1 MIVDSM
7 THTEVYAELDKD
19 RDNVARW
26 FDHQA
31 DKYRRLALKT
41 QKFPVTWWLEY
52 TSPRKNRYLISVT
65 CTRRNYDRFHGLT
78 ILALKRE
85 ERGYSV
91 YLSYIGKHSLIR
103 KTVFLQHVFDRYADP
118 ERGNVQKTGIDLIK
132 HFVDHQ
138 SSGQIIDNPKL
149 AGRSVRYNGR
159 DHRFVAVNDGVL
171 LGDVE
176 NGIFIARTFI
186 TYEMATGRQHE
197 EFSYAKNKVND
208 LEDEIVLVRD
218 SSIRKKY
225 ENLITI

>member
-1 MIVDSM
+1 
-7 THTEVYAELDKD
+7 
-19 RDNVARW
+19 
-26 FDHQA
+26 
-31 DKYRRLALKT
+31 
-41 QKFPVTWWLEY
+41 VTWWLDY

-78 ILALKRE
+78 VLALRRE

-103 KTVFLQHVFDRYADP
+103 KTVFVQHVFDRYADP
-118 ERGNVQKTGIDLIK
+118 ERGNVQKKGIDLIK

-138 SSGQIIDNPKL
+138 SNGYVLKDQRL

-159 DHRFVAVNDGVL
+159 DHQFIAVNDGVI

-197 EFSYAKNKVND
+197 EFGYAKNKVND
-208 LEDEIVLVRD
+208 LEDEIIFIRD
-218 SSIRKKY
+218 STAKKY
-225 ENLITI
+225 NNLITT

>member
-7 THTEVYAELDKD
+7 THAEVYQELDKD
-19 RDNVARW
+19 RENVARW
-26 FDHQA
+26 FDHRA
-31 DKYRRLALKT
+31 DEYRRRALKT
-41 QKFPVTWWLEY
+41 QKFPVTWWLDY

-103 KTVFLQHVFDRYADP
+103 KTVFLQHVFDRYA
-118 ERGNVQKTGIDLIK
+118 ERGNVQKKGIDLIK

-138 SSGQIIDNPKL
+138 SNGHIIDNPKL

-159 DHRFVAVNDGVL
+159 YHRFVAVNDGVI
-171 LGDVE
+171 LGDVD

-186 TYEMATGRQHE
+186 TYEMATGKQHE
-197 EFSYAKNKVND
+197 EFVYAKNKVND
-208 LEDEIVLVRD
+208 LEDELVFVRD
-218 SSIRKKY
+218 SSIQKKF

>member
-19 RDNVARW
+19 RENVARW
-26 FDHQA
+26 FDHRA
-31 DKYRRLALKT
+31 DEFRRRALKM
-41 QKFPVTWWLEY
+41 QKFPVTWWLDY

-85 ERGYSV
+85 ERGFSV
-91 YLSYIGKHSLIR
+91 YLSYIGKHTLIR

-118 ERGNVQKTGIDLIK
+118 ERGNVQKKGIDLIK

-138 SSGQIIDNPKL
+138 SSGQILSNPKL

-159 DHRFVAVNDGVL
+159 DHRFVAVNDGVI
-171 LGDVE
+171 LGDVD

-186 TYEMATGRQHE
+186 TYEMATGKQHE
-197 EFSYAKNKVND
+197 EFAYAKNKVND
-208 LEDEIVLVRD
+208 LEDEIVYVRD
-218 SSIRKKY
+218 SNIQKKF

>member
-1 MIVDSM
+1 M
-7 THTEVYAELDKD
+7 THTEVYAELEKD
-19 RDNVARW
+19 RENVARW
-26 FDHQA
+26 FDHRA
-31 DKYRRLALKT
+31 DEYRRRALKI
-41 QKFPVTWWLEY
+41 QKFPVTWWLDY

-78 ILALKRE
+78 VLALRRE

-91 YLSYIGKHSLIR
+91 YLSYIGKYSLIR
-103 KTVFLQHVFDRYADP
+103 RTVFVQHVFDRYADP

-138 SSGQIIDNPKL
+138 SNGYILTDQRL

-159 DHRFVAVNDGVL
+159 DHQFIAVNDGVI
-171 LGDVE
+171 LGDVD

-197 EFSYAKNKVND
+197 EFAYAKNKVND

-218 SSIRKKY
+218 SSKQKKF

>member
-1 MIVDSM
+1 M

-26 FDHQA
+26 FDHRA
-31 DKYRRLALKT
+31 DEFRRRALKM
-41 QKFPVTWWLEY
+41 QKFPVTWWLDY
-52 TSPRKNRYLISVT
+52 TSPRKNRYLIRVT

-85 ERGYSV
+85 ERGFSV

-103 KTVFLQHVFDRYADP
+103 KTVFFQHVFDRYADP
-118 ERGNVQKTGIDLIK
+118 ERGNVQKKGIDLIK

-138 SSGQIIDNPKL
+138 SSGHIIDNPKL

-176 NGIFIARTFI
+176 DGIFIARTFI
-186 TYEMATGRQHE
+186 TYEMATGKQHE
-197 EFSYAKNKVND
+197 EFAYAKNKVND

-218 SSIRKKY
+218 SNIQKKY

>member
-1 MIVDSM
+1 M
-7 THTEVYAELDKD
+7 THAEVYVELDKD

-26 FDHQA
+26 FDHRA
-31 DKYRRLALKT
+31 DEFRRRALKMT
-41 QKFPVTWWLEY
+41 KFPVTWWLDY
-52 TSPRKNRYLISVT
+52 TSPRKNRYLISVI

-103 KTVFLQHVFDRYADP
+103 KTVFVPHVFDRYADP

-138 SSGQIIDNPKL
+138 SNGYVLKDQRL

-159 DHRFVAVNDGVL
+159 DHRFIAVNDGVI
-171 LGDVE
+171 LGDVD

-186 TYEMATGRQHE
+186 TYEMATGKQYE

-208 LEDEIVLVRD
+208 LEDEIVFIRD
-218 SSIRKKY
+218 STAKKY
-225 ENLITI
+225 NKLITI

>member
-1 MIVDSM
+1 M
-7 THTEVYAELDKD
+7 THEEVYAELDKD

-31 DKYRRLALKT
+31 DKCRRRALKT

-138 SSGQIIDNPKL
+138 SSGQVLSNPKL

-159 DHRFVAVNDGVL
+159 DHQFVAVNDGVL

-186 TYEMATGRQHE
+186 TYEMATGKQHE
-197 EFSYAKNKVND
+197 EFAHAKNKVNS

-218 SSIRKKY
+218 SNIQKQF

>member
-1 MIVDSM
+1 M

-26 FDHQA
+26 FDHRA
-31 DKYRRLALKT
+31 DEFRRRALKT
-41 QKFPVTWWLEY
+41 QKFPVTWWLDY

-78 ILALKRE
+78 ILALRRE
-85 ERGYSV
+85 DRGFSV
-91 YLSYIGKHSLIR
+91 YLSYIGRHTLIR
-103 KTVFLQHVFDRYADP
+103 KTVFLQHVFDRYSDP

-138 SSGQIIDNPKL
+138 SNGYVLKDQRL

-159 DHRFVAVNDGVL
+159 DHQFIAVNDGVI

-186 TYEMATGRQHE
+186 TYEMATGKQHE
-197 EFSYAKNKVND
+197 EFAYAKNKVSD

-218 SSIRKKY
+218 SSKQKKFK
-225 ENLITI
+225 NLITI

>member
-7 THTEVYAELDKD
+7 THEEVYAELDKD
-19 RDNVARW
+19 RENVARW
-26 FDHQA
+26 FDHRA
-31 DKYRRLALKT
+31 DEFRRRALKMT
-41 QKFPVTWWLEY
+41 KFPVTWWLEY
-52 TSPRKNRYLISVT
+52 ISPRKNRYLISVT

-78 ILALKRE
+78 ILALRRE

-103 KTVFLQHVFDRYADP
+103 KTVFVPHVFDRYADP

-132 HFVDHQ
+132 HFVDNQ
-138 SSGQIIDNPKL
+138 SNGYVLKDQRL

-159 DHRFVAVNDGVL
+159 DHRFIAVNDGVI

-197 EFSYAKNKVND
+197 EFSYAKNKVNG
-208 LEDEIVLVRD
+208 LEDEIVFIRD
-218 SSIRKKY
+218 STAKKY
-225 ENLITI
+225 SNLITI

>member
-7 THTEVYAELDKD
+7 THAEVYVELDKD

-26 FDHQA
+26 FDHRA
-31 DKYRRLALKT
+31 DEFRRRALKMT
-41 QKFPVTWWLEY
+41 KFPVTWWLDY
-52 TSPRKNRYLISVT
+52 TSPRKNRYLISVI

-103 KTVFLQHVFDRYADP
+103 KTVFVPHVFDRYADP

-138 SSGQIIDNPKL
+138 SNGYVLKDQRL

-159 DHRFVAVNDGVL
+159 DHRFIAVNDGVI
-171 LGDVE
+171 LGDVD

-186 TYEMATGRQHE
+186 TYEMATGKQYE

-208 LEDEIVLVRD
+208 LEDEIVFIRD
-218 SSIRKKY
+218 STAKKY
-225 ENLITI
+225 NKLITI

>member
-1 MIVDSM
+1 M

-19 RDNVARW
+19 RENVARW

-31 DKYRRLALKT
+31 DKYRRRALKT

-138 SSGQIIDNPKL
+138 SSGQVLSNPKL

-159 DHRFVAVNDGVL
+159 DHRFVAVNDGVI
-171 LGDVE
+171 LGDVD

-186 TYEMATGRQHE
+186 TYEMATGKQHE
-197 EFSYAKNKVND
+197 EFAYAKNKVNN

-218 SSIRKKY
+218 SNIQKKF

>member
-1 MIVDSM
+1 M
-7 THTEVYAELDKD
+7 THSEVYAELDKD

-26 FDHQA
+26 FDYQA
-31 DKYRRLALKT
+31 MRLRRQALKT
-41 QKFPVTWWLEY
+41 QKFPVTWWLDY

-103 KTVFLQHVFDRYADP
+103 KTVFLQHVFDRYA
-118 ERGNVQKTGIDLIK
+118 ERGNVQKKGIDLIK
-132 HFVDHQ
+132 QFFDHQ
-138 SSGQIIDNPKL
+138 SNGHIIDNPKL

-159 DHRFVAVNDGVL
+159 DHRFVAVNDGVI
-171 LGDVE
+171 LGDVD

-186 TYEMATGRQHE
+186 TYEMATGKQHE
-197 EFSYAKNKVND
+197 AFAEAKKDVNTM
-208 LEDEIVLVRD
+208 DEELIYVRD
-218 SSIRKKY
+218 SQIRKNRQRK
-225 ENLITI
+225 NLIKI

>member
-19 RDNVARW
+19 RENVARW
-26 FDHQA
+26 YDHRA
-31 DKYRRLALKT
+31 DEFRRRALKT
-41 QKFPVTWWLEY
+41 AKFPVIWWLEY
-52 TSPRKNRYLISVT
+52 TSPHKNRYIINVT

-103 KTVFLQHVFDRYADP
+103 KTVFTQHVFDRYR
-118 ERGNVQKTGIDLIK
+118 ERAGIKKQGIDIIK
-132 HFVDHQ
+132 HFMDRQ
-138 SSGQIIDNPKL
+138 SNGHVVDNPKL

-186 TYEMATGRQHE
+186 TYEMATGKQFE
-197 EFSYAKNKVND
+197 EFACAKNKVNR

-218 SSIRKKY
+218 STAHKRF
-225 ENLITI
+225 ENLINI